1 MRNMRAESKI
11 TTGAF
16 NDIIRYRKY
25 FGAIGAGT
33 ASILRATEFNLFT
46 MGSGQVDKNMSTGAD
61 VTLLDCDTSLFGNQ
75 GIIPNAERFTL
86 YGIGIDIHLSNWEA
100 TTPFTDDAVTS
111 IDGTPLNSKANPYPL
126 VDFLRSQ
133 CTFELWRNS
142 TELLEQGNV
151 ADYPCGLSVA
161 GFAGGSQ
168 ATVPVLGVGPAQAT
182 YDQNAMV
189 YAQNGMAFRKLTVY
203 QVLDSL
209 DQFYGK
215 FKVNRE
221 MVLTGTKLCG
231 YIDFLLVGR
240 ADVKRTSGQIVEN
253 FIG

>member
-1 MRNMRAESKI
+1 MRNMNTQAKV
-11 TTGAF
+11 TTGSF

-33 ASILRATEFNLFT
+33 TSILRATEFNLFT
-46 MGSGQVDKNMSTGAD
+46 MGQGQVDKNVSTGAD

-75 GIIPNAERFTL
+75 GIIPNSEKFTV
-86 YGIGIDIHLSNWEA
+86 YGIGIDIHLSNWEP

-111 IDGTPLNSKANPYPL
+111 IDGTPLNSGSDPYPL
-126 VDFLRSQ
+126 VDFIRSQ
-133 CTFELWRNS
+133 TTFELWRNS

-151 ADYPCGLSVA
+151 ADYPCGLGTV

-168 ATVPVLGVGPAQAT
+168 ASVPVLGAGPAQAAYT
-182 YDQNAMV
+182 QNAFV
-189 YAQNGMAFRKLTVY
+189 YAANGMAFRKLTVF

-215 FKVNRE
+215 WKICRE
-221 MVLTGTKLCG
+221 MVLTATKLCG
-231 YIDFLLVGR
+231 YVDFLLVGR
-240 ADVKRTSGQIVEN
+240 AEINRSSSQLVAQ
-253 FIG
+253 F